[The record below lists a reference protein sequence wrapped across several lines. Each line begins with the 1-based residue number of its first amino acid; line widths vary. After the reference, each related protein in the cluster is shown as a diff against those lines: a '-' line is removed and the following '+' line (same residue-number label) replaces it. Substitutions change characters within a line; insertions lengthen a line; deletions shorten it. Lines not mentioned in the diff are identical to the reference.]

1 MSLMLVATEV
11 GAVLV
16 SKIRNRIAEGAP
28 VWEVAGDE
36 VSALFAEVGEE
47 IKVAFQSEV
56 AVVAVLESGR
66 TVVRRLAVA

>member
-28 VWEVAGDE
+28 VWEVAAGE
-36 VSALFAEVGEE
+36 VSALFTEVGEE

-66 TVVRRLAVA
+66 TVVRRLAAA